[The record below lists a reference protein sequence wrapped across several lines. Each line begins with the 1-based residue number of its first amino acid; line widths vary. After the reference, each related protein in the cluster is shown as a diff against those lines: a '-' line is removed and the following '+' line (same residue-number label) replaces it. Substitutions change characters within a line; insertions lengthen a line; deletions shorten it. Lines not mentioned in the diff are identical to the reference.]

1 MQNSD
6 ISRKIK
12 FCEIRNLLGFD
23 LQKYL
28 FTEISWKAL
37 ERLLKKKIKKIK

>member
-1 MQNSD
+1 MQKSD

-12 FCEIRNLLGFD
+12 LREIRNLWDFD

-28 FTEISWKAL
+28 PRKFL
-37 ERLLKKKIKKIK
+37 ERH